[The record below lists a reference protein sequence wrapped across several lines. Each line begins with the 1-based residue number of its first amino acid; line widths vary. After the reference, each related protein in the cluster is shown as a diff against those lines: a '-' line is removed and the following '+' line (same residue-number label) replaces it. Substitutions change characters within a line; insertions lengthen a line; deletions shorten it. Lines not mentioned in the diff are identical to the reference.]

1 MRTKLCIEDKQIII
15 KRIRRTFK
23 IDDIEAEQFYNEMEE
38 SLFNKNKNFF
48 YSVKYNMHF
57 QKDTYFSEKVLQF
70 AITTFSFLLKK
81 EIYHSEE
88 KKIKN
93 FFQEYLKIILV
104 EPSTY
109 AKEIERRRDN
119 VQNILQHVSEQL
131 NQSLDVQ
138 QLMIAN
144 ISHEMRT
151 SLNTISG
158 YIALIDEKNTLDT
171 ENKGYLEKAN
181 HAAHTLES
189 LVSDIL
195 DVSKINSGQMEIKEE
210 SFWLDEMIEKAID
223 NITFILN
230 KKNLTFKTDI
240 EFFSQKIIGDYQH
253 IMEIIINLLSN
264 AIKYTDIGFVHL
276 KVTNLEETDNTIK
289 ILFEIKDSGIGMTP
303 KQLKK
308 IFNPFSRFEKER
320 QGVGLGLHIASKLA
334 SKMGGEITVESTA
347 DKGSTFRFTI
357 KVKQDKQN
365 NIDMSNFILCFLNNT
380 KETKVSQQKLDF
392 LKQFNAKVTCFKD
405 EKTFINY
412 LTSSKNDTPH
422 IISILSYQNAYDRF
436 NALIHY
442 LKTLD
447 KFKKSYFIAEG
458 INPKSTLNY
467 FDKVYER
474 FTPITTYIQI
484 LDTIKKSNKNTI
496 SSNIKALNILA
507 VDDIETNLEILKLFI
522 TNKYPHVTLDL
533 ATGGYEAIGM
543 YKTQNYDMILMDL
556 KMPGLSGFQTLEKLK
571 NIKNPPASYALT
583 ADVYKST
590 YDQVIEAGFIDLL
603 EKPLQLDI
611 LFATIEK
618 AIDEKYNS

>member
-1 MRTKLCIEDKQIII
+1 MRTKLCIEDKKIIL

-23 IDDIEAEQFYNEMEE
+23 TDDIEAEQFYNEMEE
-38 SLFNKNKNFF
+38 SLFNKDKNFF

-57 QKDTYFSEKVLQF
+57 QKDTLFLEKVLQF
-70 AITTFSFLLKK
+70 AIATFSFLLKK

-88 KKIKN
+88 KKIKD
-93 FFQEYLKIILV
+93 FFREYLKIILV

-131 NQSLDVQ
+131 NQSLDLQ

-151 SLNTISG
+151 SLNAISG
-158 YIALIDEKNTLDT
+158 YITLIDEKNTLDT

-181 HAAHTLES
+181 HATHTLNG

-195 DVSKINSGQMEIKEE
+195 DASKINSGQMEIKEE
-210 SFWLDEMIEKAID
+210 SFWVDEMLQKAID

-230 KKNLTFKTDI
+230 KKDLTFKTDI
-240 EFFSQKIIGDYQH
+240 QFFSQKILGDYQH

-264 AIKYTDIGFVHL
+264 AIKYTDEGFVHL
-276 KVTNLEETDNTIK
+276 RVKNLEEVDNTIK
-289 ILFEIKDSGIGMTP
+289 ILFQIEDSGIGMT
-303 KQLKK
+303 QEQIEK
-308 IFNPFSRFEKER
+308 IFNPYSRFEKER
-320 QGVGLGLHIASKLA
+320 QGVGLGLHIASNLA
-334 SKMGGEITVESTA
+334 SKMGGKITVESTP
-347 DKGSTFRFTI
+347 DKGSTFSFTI
-357 KVKQDKQN
+357 KVKQDKHID
-365 NIDMSNFILCFLNNT
+365 IDMSNFILCFFNNT
-380 KETKVSQQKLDF
+380 KETKVSQQKIDF
-392 LKQFNAKVTCFKD
+392 LKQFNAKTHYFED
-405 EKTFINY
+405 EKAFIDY
-412 LTSSKNDTPH
+412 LTSSKSDTPH
-422 IISILSYQNAYDRF
+422 IVSILSYQNGYERF

-458 INPKSTLNY
+458 INSKSTLNY

-474 FTPITTYIQI
+474 FTPITTYFQI
-484 LDTIKKSNKNTI
+484 LDTINKSNTSTT
-496 SSNIKALNILA
+496 SSNIKELNILA

-556 KMPGLSGFQTLEKLK
+556 KMPGLSGFQTFEKLK
-571 NIKNPPASYALT
+571 DIKNPPASYALT

>member
-1 MRTKLCIEDKQIII
+1 MRTKLCIEDKKIIL

-23 IDDIEAEQFYNEMEE
+23 TDDIEAEQFYNEMEE

-57 QKDTYFSEKVLQF
+57 QKDTLFLEKVLQF
-70 AITTFSFLLKK
+70 AIATFSFLLKK

-109 AKEIERRRDN
+109 AKEIERRKDN

-131 NQSLDVQ
+131 NQSLDLQ

-151 SLNTISG
+151 SLNAISG
-158 YIALIDEKNTLDT
+158 YITLIDEKNTLDT

-181 HAAHTLES
+181 HATHTLNG

-210 SFWLDEMIEKAID
+210 SFWVDEMLQKAID

-230 KKNLTFKTDI
+230 KKDLTFKTDI
-240 EFFSQKIIGDYQH
+240 QFFSQKILGDYQH

-264 AIKYTDIGFVHL
+264 AIKYTDEGFVHL
-276 KVTNLEETDNTIK
+276 RVKNLEEVDNTIK
-289 ILFEIKDSGIGMTP
+289 ILFQIEDSGIGMT
-303 KQLKK
+303 QEQIEK
-308 IFNPFSRFEKER
+308 IFNPYSRFEKER
-320 QGVGLGLHIASKLA
+320 QGVGLGLHIASNLA
-334 SKMGGEITVESTA
+334 SKMGGKITVESTP
-347 DKGSTFRFTI
+347 DKGSTFSFTI
-357 KVKQDKQN
+357 KVKQDKHID
-365 NIDMSNFILCFLNNT
+365 IDMSNFILCF
-380 KETKVSQQKLDF
+380 F
-392 LKQFNAKVTCFKD
+392 
-405 EKTFINY
+405 
-412 LTSSKNDTPH
+412 
-422 IISILSYQNAYDRF
+422 ISILSYQNGYERF

-458 INPKSTLNY
+458 INSKSTLNY

-474 FTPITTYIQI
+474 FTPITTYFQI
-484 LDTIKKSNKNTI
+484 LDTINKSNKSTT
-496 SSNIKALNILA
+496 SSNIKELNILA

-522 TNKYPHVTLDL
+522 TNKYPHVSLDL

-556 KMPGLSGFQTLEKLK
+556 KMPGLSGFQTFEKLK
-571 NIKNPPASYALT
+571 DIKNPPASYALT